1 MVKYNYF
8 ENLEQLSSLVES
20 AVKLACGTAAPT
32 ECGTIA
38 QLRKSCDRL
47 ICELEDALFS
57 DFLPPLERD
66 NIAACAHSL
75 SRVVD
80 RASELLCNAAFLT
93 LSGKQNEEGR
103 ICVRLAEE
111 LKASISLL
119 RRIRKPD
126 EVPNVQGYRKL
137 VSEGRCAHTNMLTRL
152 HTGILPRSSA
162 QTIILTGKLRA
173 ELARCFDEL
182 VEIMLNNI

>member
-1 MVKYNYF
+1 MVKYDYF
-8 ENLEQLSSLVES
+8 ETLEQLATLAES
-20 AVKLACGTAAPT
+20 AVRLSCGASAAS
-32 ECGTIA
+32 EGGTVPD
-38 QLRKSCDRL
+38 LRRACDRL
-47 ICELEDALFS
+47 ICELEDTLFS

-80 RASELLCNAAFLT
+80 RASELLCNEAFLT

-111 LKASISLL
+111 LKNAIALL
-119 RRIRKPD
+119 RRIRKPS
-126 EVPNVQGYRKL
+126 ESPNVQGYRKL
-137 VSEGRCAHTNMLTRL
+137 VAEGRCAHTNMLTRL
-152 HTGILPRSSA
+152 HTGVLPRSAA
-162 QTIILTGKLRA
+162 QGIILTGKLRA
-173 ELARCFDEL
+173 ELSHCFDEL

>member
-20 AVKLACGTAAPT
+20 AVKLACGGGERKEEASVSS
-32 ECGTIA
+32 
-38 QLRKSCDRL
+38 LRKSCDRL

-57 DFLPPLERD
+57 DFLPPLERN
-66 NIAACAHSL
+66 NIAGCAHSL

-80 RASELLCNAAFLT
+80 RASELYCNASFLS
-93 LSGKQNEEGR
+93 LNGKQNEEGR

-111 LKASISLL
+111 LNSAISML

-126 EVPNVQGYRKL
+126 EVPNVQKYRRL
-137 VSEGRCAHTNMLTRL
+137 LCEGRCAHTNMLTRL
-152 HTGILPRSSA
+152 HTGVLPRSSA

-173 ELARCFDEL
+173 ELSHCFDEL
-182 VEIMLNNI
+182 IEIMLNNI